1 MLVLRNPDVD
11 EVTVTYTVTARGYGT
26 VFEGDPFAVHVEQ
39 VDVFDAVQAAMQA
52 SRQS

>member
-1 MLVLRNPDVD
+1 MLVPRNPDLD
-11 EVTVTYTVTARGYGT
+11 EVTVTYTVTTHGYGT

-39 VDVFDAVQAAMQA
+39 VDVLDAVQAAMQA